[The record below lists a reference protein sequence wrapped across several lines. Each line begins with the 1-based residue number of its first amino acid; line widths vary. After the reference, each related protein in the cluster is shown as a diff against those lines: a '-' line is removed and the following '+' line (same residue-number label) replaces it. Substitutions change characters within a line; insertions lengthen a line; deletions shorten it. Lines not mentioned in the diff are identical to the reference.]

1 MSVINAEAGN
11 FIEAGSLVLSGP
23 DGRIYSVDYGDGN
36 DSNAIGYAIYDARK
50 DEVVS
55 INIYAPDMNIGLYSE
70 PNLKLDIEPKTEK
83 NIKFNIKNNVQIAKD
98 RLNAII

>member
-11 FIEAGSLVLSGP
+11 FIEAGSLVWSGT
-23 DGRIYSVDYGDGN
+23 DGRIYSVDHGNGN

-55 INIYAPDMNIGLYSE
+55 INVHAPI
-70 PNLKLDIEPKTEK
+70 
-83 NIKFNIKNNVQIAKD
+83 
-98 RLNAII
+98 